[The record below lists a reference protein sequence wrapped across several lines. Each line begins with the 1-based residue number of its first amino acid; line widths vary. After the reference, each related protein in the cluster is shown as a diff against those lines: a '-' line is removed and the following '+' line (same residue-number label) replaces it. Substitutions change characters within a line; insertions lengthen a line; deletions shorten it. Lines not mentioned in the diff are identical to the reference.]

1 MPRLAIL
8 IVSFNTASRLLET
21 LARLPPAVLDR
32 VEEVVV
38 FDDSSSDGS
47 YDAALG
53 YKSDRGMEK
62 IEVFRNPR
70 YRGYGGNQKRA
81 FQYILRRG
89 FDAVVVLHGDGR
101 YDPQSLGALLAALE
115 AEHADVVIGARR
127 GRNSPPSASG
137 IPLSKFLANRL
148 LTALQNGMAGLG
160 LRDFHS
166 GFRAYR
172 SSALAKLPL
181 ERNSDS
187 WLFDTEVL
195 LELHARGCRVREVE
209 VPAFVGEEIHFGN
222 AIPYALG
229 CLWETAKFRLTR
241 WHLLYSSRYAV
252 PESDYRFHDDPGSS
266 HQVILGLLPASPPL
280 RILDV
285 GTASGYLDRAL
296 GARGHTVTGI
306 ESHPERAERA
316 RAACT
321 ELILGDVETLDLR
334 GYAEAFDCVLVAD
347 VLEHLAQPRQALEK
361 LAATLKSGGRLI
373 ACVPNV
379 ANLYVR
385 LNLLFGRFRYEP
397 AGVLDATHMR
407 FFTLRT
413 FHDLL
418 ESAGLEALRV
428 QPTPI
433 PLPWLFPGVR
443 ERWWFRGLY
452 RGLRAATRAFRRLFA
467 YQFVA
472 VAEKPVWLTRT
483 ERGRAGREAP
493 SELPARAR
501 PGKE

>member
-1 MPRLAIL
+1 MPRIAIL

-21 LARLPPAVLDR
+21 LARIPLAVLDR

-47 YDAALG
+47 YDAALD
-53 YKSDRGMEK
+53 YKRHHGLQK

-70 YRGYGGNQKRA
+70 YRGYGGNQKRG
-81 FQYILRRG
+81 FEYVLRRG
-89 FDAVVVLHGDGR
+89 FDAVAVLHGDGR
-101 YDPQSLGALLAALE
+101 YAPERLGALLAALE
-115 AEHADVVIGARR
+115 SEQADVAIGARLER
-127 GRNSPPSASG
+127 GSRPSASAM
-137 IPLSKFLANRL
+137 PFSKFLANRF
-148 LTALQNGMAGLG
+148 LTALQNGMTGLG

-195 LELHARGCRVREVE
+195 LQLHAHGCRFREVS
-209 VPAFVGEEIHFGN
+209 VPAFAGQEIHFGN
-222 AIPYALG
+222 AVPYALG
-229 CLWETAKFRLTR
+229 CLWETTKFRLTR

-252 PESDYRFHDDPGSS
+252 PEPDYRFHDDPGSS
-266 HQVILGLLPASPPL
+266 HQVILDLLPASPPL
-280 RILDV
+280 HILDV

-296 GARGHTVTGI
+296 AGRGHAVTGI
-306 ESHPERAERA
+306 ECHPERAERA
-316 RAACT
+316 SAACS
-321 ELILGDVETLDLR
+321 ELILGDVQTLDLSR
-334 GYAEAFDCVLVAD
+334 YAEAFDCVLVAD
-347 VLEHLAQPRQALEK
+347 VIEHLGQPREALEK
-361 LAATLKSGGRLI
+361 LAATLRSGGRLI

-418 ESAGLEALRV
+418 ESAGLEVLRV
-428 QPTPI
+428 LPTPV
-433 PLPWLFPGVR
+433 PLPWLFPGAR
-443 ERWWFRGLY
+443 QRWWFRGLY
-452 RGLRAATRAFRRLFA
+452 RGLRAVTQAFRRVFA

-472 VAEKPVWLTRT
+472 VAEKPVWLTLT
-483 ERGRAGREAP
+483 ERLRAGREAP
-493 SELPARAR
+493 GELPAREVR
-501 PGKE
+501 EN